1 MCQHLLLQ
9 VSFNS
14 ASLFF
19 TKVAS
24 GNVGVMR
31 SRDLKTLSLGF
42 SVFQLPLPKYGKWC
56 HWVRKIVQIGRVVA
70 SRSSCFSG
78 PEDWQHEHSRQLFLL
93 LCIRWVLPLQRCDRH
108 LDECVCCFS
117 IFSQCAVMS

>member
-31 SRDLKTLSLGF
+31 SRDLKTLSFGF
-42 SVFQLPLPKYGKWC
+42 SVFQLPLAKYGSGA
-56 HWVRKIVQIGRVVA
+56 IGYAR
-70 SRSSCFSG
+70 
-78 PEDWQHEHSRQLFLL
+78 
-93 LCIRWVLPLQRCDRH
+93 LCKLG
-108 LDECVCCFS
+108 E
-117 IFSQCAVMS
+117 